1 MKAGSLEFTIASSP
15 GLEGAVAVF
24 AGIDAVNNDRE
35 PNQFIDCPIAS
46 VTPDKADDPE
56 AVISWSVDEEAWTS
70 IIKES
75 FSDYA
80 YFF

>member
-1 MKAGSLEFTIASSP
+1 M
-15 GLEGAVAVF
+15 
-24 AGIDAVNNDRE
+24 NNDKE

-56 AVISWSVDEEAWTS
+56 AIISWSVDEEAWTS